1 MNDIEHRVIERA
13 RNITGAEWVDLTCDQ
28 DLVDGDM
35 ISEASSWP
43 LVPNIINLC
52 WQASQGDNDDPLEFF
67 DRLLGLMEAQ
77 AEKNNSPKASALREL
92 FDSPEMRRLAGV
104 AE

>member
-13 RNITGAEWVDLTCDQ
+13 RNITCAEWVDLTCDQ

>member
-1 MNDIEHRVIERA
+1 MNEIEHRVIERA
-13 RNITGAEWVDLTCDQ
+13 RNITYAEWVDLTCDQ

-35 ISEASSWP
+35 ISESSSGP

-92 FDSPEMRRLAGV
+92 FDRPEMRRLAGV
-104 AE
+104 SE